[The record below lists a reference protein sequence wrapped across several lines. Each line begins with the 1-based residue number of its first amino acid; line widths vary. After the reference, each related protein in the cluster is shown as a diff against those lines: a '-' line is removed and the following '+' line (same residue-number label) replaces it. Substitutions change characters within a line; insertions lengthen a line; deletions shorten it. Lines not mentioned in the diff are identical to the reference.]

1 MHQGRKV
8 MYGFLSC
15 LAMLVII
22 LDGANAADSV
32 QNALNM
38 CLQTVIPAL
47 FPFFVFSGIVNS
59 CFLGQNFYFAERLG
73 RLCRIPTGT
82 ESLLLIGLI
91 SGYPVGAQL
100 VSDAY
105 NNRSITEGTAKR
117 MLGFCSNAGPAF
129 IFGIL
134 ASAFT
139 NPVTSWVLWA
149 IHIVSALGVGW
160 VLPGGVAEK
169 CLLSDNRSIS
179 ITKALSNAI
188 RNIAMVCAWVILF
201 RLLLDF
207 CNRWFLWLLPPVIQV
222 LIAGTIELTNGCIM
236 LQQIDMESMR
246 FIIASVL
253 LAFGGFCVSMQ
264 TYSVAKNLRV
274 TTYFH
279 GKMLQMLFSATLSIL
294 LEPVLFPNNS
304 NIFRSKSL
312 IVLFVLCSGL
322 VIYMHRRKK
331 L

>member
-15 LAMLVII
+15 LAMLIII

-32 QNALNM
+32 QNALDL

-59 CFLGQNFYFAERLG
+59 CFLGQNFYYFERLG
-73 RLCRIPTGT
+73 RLCRIPYGT
-82 ESLLLIGLI
+82 ESILLIGLI

-105 NNRSITEGTAKR
+105 NNQNITKETAKR

-129 IFGIL
+129 IFGMI

-139 NPVTSWVLWA
+139 NPAISWVLWA
-149 IHIVSALGVGW
+149 IHIVSALAVGC
-160 VLPGGVAEK
+160 VLPGSTSDK
-169 CLLSDNRSIS
+169 CLLNKNRNIS
-179 ITKALSNAI
+179 VAKALSNAI
-188 RNIAMVCAWVILF
+188 KNIAMVCAWVILF

-207 CNRWFLWLLPPVIQV
+207 CNRWFIWLLPSAIQV

-236 LQQIDMESMR
+236 LQEIDREFMR
-246 FIIASVL
+246 FIIASAL
-253 LAFGGFCVSMQ
+253 LAFGGLCVSMQ
-264 TYSVAKNLRV
+264 TYSVAKGLGIGS
-274 TTYFH
+274 YFQ
-279 GKMLQMLFSATLSIL
+279 GKLLQILFSITLSIL
-294 LEPVLFPNNS
+294 VLPVLFPMNS
-304 NIFRSKSL
+304 NIFMTKPLL
-312 IVLFVLCSGL
+312 ILFMLCSAL
-322 VIYMHRRKK
+322 AIYLLRRKK